1 MAATIA
7 SRCARGTSS
16 RRKAAKPNLPR
27 ARNCARRR
35 LAELARL
42 DDAAFRALFA
52 KSPVKRI
59 GRDRFIRNVLIAIGN
74 ADDASLAPEAERL
87 LDDASPLVRGAAVWA
102 LSQLMARERLRRW
115 RSAMAETDESV
126 RAEWRARSNRHPAK
140 ARHPKDEHVVPH
152 VRTHLIVRLADET
165 LTCFRHVRPAM
176 TNQPFF
182 AKRGDTFIPNPV
194 SNGPWDP
201 NSMHGRVVIGLLAH
215 VIEERHGSDEFV
227 PARLTVDMFR
237 LPNIQTPVEVTT
249 KLVRDGKRIKV
260 VEAEFFS
267 GGTSMARASCQLLRR
282 TENAPGNVW
291 SPSNWD
297 APSPDTIPTPTDPR
311 LGMNGKWTTRPIVGH
326 MGSLGPRRLWMS
338 EVRELVEGVPMS
350 PFVHVAT
357 GADFA
362 SPFANAGDQGLGYI
376 NSDVTLYLHRLPV
389 TRWIGFDVVNHHAS
403 DGIAIGECWLY
414 DEKGPIGTSTVA
426 ALAQRKPMTNVPPP

>member
-1 MAATIA
+1 MVRDGANAPPHHE
-7 SRCARGTSS
+7 G
-16 RRKAAKPNLPR
+16 ND
-27 ARNCARRR
+27 
-35 LAELARL
+35 L
-42 DDAAFRALFA
+42 DFGLQNP
-52 KSPVKRI
+52 SC
-59 GRDRFIRNVLIAIGN
+59 
-74 ADDASLAPEAERL
+74 S
-87 LDDASPLVRGAAVWA
+87 
-102 LSQLMARERLRRW
+102 
-115 RSAMAETDESV
+115 
-126 RAEWRARSNRHPAK
+126 
-140 ARHPKDEHVVPH
+140 
-152 VRTHLIVRLADET
+152 
-165 LTCFRHVRPAM
+165 PAM
-176 TNQPFF
+176 TKQSFF
-182 AKRGDTFIPNPV
+182 AKHGDIFIPNPV

-215 VIEERHGSDEFV
+215 VIEQHHGSDEFV

-249 KLVRDGKRIKV
+249 KLIRDGKRIKV

-297 APSPDTIPTPTDPR
+297 APLPDAIPAPTDPR
-311 LGMNGKWTTRPIVGH
+311 LGMNGKWTTRPIVGA

-338 EVRELVEGVPMS
+338 EVREMVEGAPMS

-362 SPFANAGDQGLGYI
+362 SPFANAGDQGLGFI

-426 ALAQRKPMTNVPPP
+426 ALAQKKPMTNVPPP

>member
-1 MAATIA
+1 
-7 SRCARGTSS
+7 
-16 RRKAAKPNLPR
+16 
-27 ARNCARRR
+27 
-35 LAELARL
+35 
-42 DDAAFRALFA
+42 
-52 KSPVKRI
+52 
-59 GRDRFIRNVLIAIGN
+59 
-74 ADDASLAPEAERL
+74 
-87 LDDASPLVRGAAVWA
+87 
-102 LSQLMARERLRRW
+102 
-115 RSAMAETDESV
+115 
-126 RAEWRARSNRHPAK
+126 
-140 ARHPKDEHVVPH
+140 
-152 VRTHLIVRLADET
+152 
-165 LTCFRHVRPAM
+165 M

-182 AKRGDTFIPNPV
+182 AKRGDAFIPNQV

-201 NSMHGRVVIGLLAH
+201 NSMHGRVVVGLLAH
-215 VIEERHGSDEFV
+215 VIEERHGADEFV
-227 PARLTVDMFR
+227 PARLTVDMYR
-237 LPNIQTPVEVTT
+237 LPDVLTPVEVTT
-249 KLVRDGKRIKV
+249 KLARDGKRIKV

-291 SPSNWD
+291 SPASWD
-297 APSPDTIPTPTDPR
+297 APLPDTIPAPTDPR
-311 LGMNGKWTTRPIVGH
+311 LGMNGKWTTRPIAGH

-338 EVRELVEGVPMS
+338 EVRELVEGTPMS

-389 TRWIGFDVVNHHAS
+389 TRWVGFDVVNHHAS

-426 ALAQRKPMTNVPPP
+426 ALAQRKPMKDVPPP